1 MNGFNERTTCGTLRA
16 CFGVGECRVRG
27 ENNISV
33 VLQTK
38 QQKLTLLHS
47 IDDLSRTL
55 SSVSLV
61 PCLSRRLA
69 TLSLAL
75 ALIYSPSATLSFLL
89 SLFLFLLPGIMGPS
103 TPGSS
108 GPRSRVVATT
118 PAWTPFVVNCT
129 CG

>member
-1 MNGFNERTTCGTLRA
+1 MPSEGREQHL
-16 CFGVGECRVRG
+16 
-27 ENNISV
+27 S

-38 QQKLTLLHS
+38 QKLTLSHS

-75 ALIYSPSATLSFLL
+75 ALALIYSPSTTLSFLL
-89 SLFLFLLPGIMGPS
+89 SLFLSLLPGIRDPS

-118 PAWTPFVVNCT
+118 PAWTPFVAKCT